1 VIEAKAWADMFAL
14 GIPIAEKIIRP
25 ILVYAFLVVG
35 LRLAG
40 KRELAQVTP
49 FDLIVLMTLSNAVQN
64 AIIGDDNSVSG
75 GIIGATTLLV
85 VNYLVVRFLY
95 DHQKISK
102 IVEGDADMLI
112 KDGRILHDRLQ
123 AELITVPELEVAA
136 HRQGIASLDDVE
148 KAILESGGTISF
160 IPKTPT
166 PEMTRHIELLEKL
179 AQMEKELAGLNT
191 RLIERPAG

>member
-1 VIEAKAWADMFAL
+1 MFAL